1 MQPRDLLKRI
11 SIVAAV
17 AAVGASGVTS
27 AQSPEDIVVDDLKY
41 ISTEADGERVQL
53 TPAKFNA
60 HSETSDLIKM
70 TDDAFSFFTISVS
83 VVTRDTSA
91 RVGAGTAAGAVAV
104 VEFLRTAIF
113 LALFGD
119 SPGVFSV

>member
-1 MQPRDLLKRI
+1 MQRRDLLKRI

-27 AQSPEDIVVDDLKY
+27 AQLPEDIVVDDLKY

-70 TDDAFSFFTISVS
+70 TDDAFSFYNFCERCNTCCF
-83 VVTRDTSA
+83 
-91 RVGAGTAAGAVAV
+91 GTCGC
-104 VEFLRTAIF
+104 
-113 LALFGD
+113 GYGCG
-119 SPGVFSV
+119 SCSGC